1 MKRVLKSKWPW
12 PDRDKC
18 INSMPYSL
26 DSFYPQRFPI
36 VFKTYLHVSSL
47 REFGPEQWPFICM
60 QNISYGKPSDH
71 DCYVNNTG
79 SLHPHISAWNCL
91 PVHSA
96 IRAWL
101 VAHCSWR
108 EAKRIGK
115 SSQML
120 KTLSSGIVKLPGIF
134 RSTYHFYEGQG
145 WMCLKAFLFRGHL
158 VFIII
163 AVTLCKRL
171 VTVITF
177 PQVPASH
184 HSHAGDQNWNTLDI
198 PLHLNL
204 CHSSSGTEI
213 QFSGSSRWKK
223 DLLPTWYPGS
233 I

>member
-1 MKRVLKSKWPW
+1 MGLWSVQASQSEVQATRKRVLKSKRPW

-18 INSMPYSL
+18 INSMPYSK
-26 DSFYPQRFPI
+26 DSFYPQRFPT

-47 REFGPEQWPFICM
+47 GEPVPEQWPFICM
-60 QNISYGKPSDH
+60 QNISYKKPSDH

-115 SSQML
+115 CSEML

-134 RSTYHFYEGQG
+134 RSTYHFY
-145 WMCLKAFLFRGHL
+145 
-158 VFIII
+158 
-163 AVTLCKRL
+163 
-171 VTVITF
+171 
-177 PQVPASH
+177 
-184 HSHAGDQNWNTLDI
+184 
-198 PLHLNL
+198 
-204 CHSSSGTEI
+204 
-213 QFSGSSRWKK
+213 
-223 DLLPTWYPGS
+223 
-233 I
+233 